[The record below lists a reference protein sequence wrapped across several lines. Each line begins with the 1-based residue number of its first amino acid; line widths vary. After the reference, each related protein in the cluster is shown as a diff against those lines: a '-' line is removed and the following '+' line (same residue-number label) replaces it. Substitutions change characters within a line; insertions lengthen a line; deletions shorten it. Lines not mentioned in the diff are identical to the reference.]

1 MYWDGGLDVVEIWK
15 RGRRPLAQVLSQ
27 YDWPG
32 DGIYLGNVV
41 FDAEDTTSSRY
52 LRPMRSLPRQTTRPA
67 SKNSIIT
74 LFVVLVPSLF
84 TFRAYQFSLPLKQ
97 LFQVDISVFSHDH
110 YDDM

>member
-41 FDAEDTTSSRY
+41 FDAEDTTSS
-52 LRPMRSLPRQTTRPA
+52 
-67 SKNSIIT
+67 
-74 LFVVLVPSLF
+74 
-84 TFRAYQFSLPLKQ
+84 
-97 LFQVDISVFSHDH
+97 
-110 YDDM
+110 